1 MALPEV
7 ASVDAIAR
15 ILDAQP
21 RSRLHGGPSPVERL
35 WRLERSLNANVS
47 LFIKRDD
54 MLRPLCGNKIRYL
67 EFVLGLYEQ
76 SGCDCL
82 IHGGGLTSNYLA
94 QLAMVGAARG
104 IDVHLAISAH
114 RPSTLQANQLIQ
126 GLCGAGLHFSEVDV
140 SKASNVE
147 PKMALAQQLREQ
159 GRKPFVIDYP
169 LSNYT
174 AYLGYMDCMREI
186 LLQSVEADTPFSH
199 IVLCSGWHSYLG
211 LRIAADMVRP
221 NLVITGFRPARRE
234 GTWLGREYPDFDL
247 FLRDKVTEFAK
258 FLGIPIATG
267 AFDLSEDQVGP
278 GYAKFDPRTFEAMR
292 LLASTEGVLLDPVYT
307 GKAFTGLL
315 DRLARGFFPAG
326 SSVLFIHTGGVA
338 NLFRFSEELSH
349 SFSTDPVKSGS
360 TATA

>member
-1 MALPEV
+1 MDLQDV
-7 ASVDAIAR
+7 ASHDVIAR
-15 ILDAQP
+15 ILESHP
-21 RSRLHGGPSPVERL
+21 RTRLFGGPSPIERL
-35 WRLERSLNANVS
+35 WRLERHLNANVS

-67 EFVLGLYEQ
+67 EFVLGQYEK

-82 IHGGGLTSNYLA
+82 IHGGGLTSNYLT

-104 IDVHLAISAH
+104 IDVHLAIGAQ
-114 RPSTLQANQLIQ
+114 RPDILQANQLIQ
-126 GLCGAGLHFSEVDV
+126 ALCGAGLHFSEVDV
-140 SKASNVE
+140 SQASNAE

-186 LLQSVEADTPFSH
+186 LLQSAEVDVPFSH
-199 IVLCSGWHSYLG
+199 VVLCSGWHSYLG

-221 NLVITGFRPARRE
+221 DLGIIGFRPVRRE
-234 GTWLGREYPDFDL
+234 GTWIGRKYPDFDL
-247 FLRDKVTEFAK
+247 FLRDKVNEFAE
-258 FLGIPIATG
+258 FLGVPLTTA

-278 GYAKFDPRTFEAMR
+278 GYAEFDLRTLEAMR
-292 LLASTEGVLLDPVYT
+292 LLASTEGILLDPVYS
-307 GKAFTGLL
+307 GKAFAGLL
-315 DRLARGFFPAG
+315 ERLAQGVFPSG

-338 NLFRFSEELSH
+338 NMFRFNEQLSH
-349 SFSTDPVKSGS
+349 SFSTESFASGNS
-360 TATA
+360 ARP